1 MDSMNRKRRG
11 FIKGRIIL
19 SLYRTSAPKPTA
31 STFQFSTQVK
41 PSYENEFVVPQASSN
56 KKVLSFLK
64 TDNIVRDSYV
74 GAGDNNV
81 DMKASNYI
89 SYVQERFKLERVDS
103 ERRKYQDTAHK

>member
-31 STFQFSTQVK
+31 STFQFI
-41 PSYENEFVVPQASSN
+41 PQASSN
-56 KKVLSFLK
+56 KKLLSFLK

-81 DMKASNYI
+81 DMKASNYLYYKTYI

-103 ERRKYQDTAHK
+103 ERRNSYQDTAHK